1 MRIEYQCLPCAVNSF
16 VKRLDK
22 YDLAVEQKD
31 KAAKEF
37 FREVSELD
45 FEISPPELGRLLH
58 RRIKKLINDPDPFK
72 DEKHKSNRMIMD
84 HYDELQKMIEKA
96 DDPFKFAL
104 KLTLYGNHID
114 SVFNDNINSDNL
126 FDEIRELHINLDRSN
141 ELRHEIEKAGKVLYL
156 GDNCGEIVFDK
167 LFLKNCNLFFPGI
180 EFIFVVRSEPII
192 NDATMEDA
200 DFVKM
205 GEVAEVIE
213 NGYDAPGT
221 VLKHCS
227 EEFLNHYSSADL
239 IISKGQGNF
248 ETLNDSGQNIYFLLM
263 TKCDFVSRC
272 FGQKPGNLVVASKDD
287 IIEQE

>member
-16 VKRLDK
+16 VKRLEK
-22 YDLAVEQKD
+22 YGLTVEQKD

-37 FREVSELD
+37 FREVSEID
-45 FEISPPELGRLLH
+45 FEITPPELGRLLH
-58 RRIKKLINDPDPFK
+58 RRIKKLVNDPDPFK
-72 DEKHKSNRMIMD
+72 DEKHKSNQMIME
-84 HYDELQKMIEKA
+84 HYDELQMMIEKA

-114 SVFNDNINSDNL
+114 SVFNENINADNL
-126 FDEIRELHINLDRSN
+126 FDEIRELNINLDRSD
-141 ELRHEIEKAGKVLYL
+141 ELRLEFEKARKVLYL

-167 LFLKNCNLFFPGI
+167 LFLRTCNSLFPAT
-180 EFIFVVRSEPII
+180 EFIFAVRSEPII

-200 DFVKM
+200 EFVNM
-205 GEVAEVIE
+205 IDVAEVIE

-227 EEFLNHYSSADL
+227 EEFLRHYDGADL

-272 FGQKPGNLVVASKDD
+272 FGQEPGNLVVASKDD